1 MELNAIY
8 FGEKIFF
15 IFIYHMSREI
25 FVTKHCMQYL
35 QNIFLWNLFD
45 ILVCIVLFYYNMPL
59 HVIIYFPEII
69 ITAGGENV
77 APVPVEDN
85 VKEALPCVSNC
96 MLIGD
101 KRKFLSMLITL
112 KVPCLLLFSVNS
124 KHFII

>member
-1 MELNAIY
+1 
-8 FGEKIFF
+8 
-15 IFIYHMSREI
+15 
-25 FVTKHCMQYL
+25 
-35 QNIFLWNLFD
+35 
-45 ILVCIVLFYYNMPL
+45 MPL